1 MVYEESVSLDDLLL
15 WAHLSDRNDQ
25 RNMSMTKFMGKPIRF
40 RYDVIFH
47 FKKKDN
53 YSETKDKTWSATFM
67 IRVRDETPELFSIE
81 ISGVNQQPYPIWA
94 LEMFKKR
101 EKLTEAQGKKLVED
115 SQNRIKESVQRYQTD
130 TVAKF
135 QTQLFDRAVLIGLQN
150 YPYELD
156 RDQPVYNATEL
167 KALTKEIQKT
177 TRRKV
182 TPALLK
188 QVAEI
193 YLQAETSF
201 PKGKPIEEIK
211 DKFNVSHRRAQEY
224 AQLAREANYLPSPQ
238 EIRDK
243 VKKKQTKKK
252 AR

>member
-1 MVYEESVSLDDLLL
+1 MVYEEIVSLDDLLV
-15 WAHLSDRNDQ
+15 WAHLSDRVDDLTVFNE
-25 RNMSMTKFMGKPIRF
+25 KPIPF
-40 RYDVIFH
+40 WFGVTFT
-47 FKKKDN
+47 FKNKNKR
-53 YSETKDKTWSATFM
+53 WSARFTVEV
-67 IRVRDETPELFSIE
+67 IYSTPTLTSVE
-81 ISGVNQQPYPIWA
+81 IFGKSSLPNWTY
-94 LEMFKKR
+94 EMFNKR
-101 EKLTEAQGKKLVED
+101 ETLTEAHLKQIEEYQ
-115 SQNRIKESVQRYQTD
+115 QNFTKESVQRYQTD

-150 YPYELD
+150 PHRLEK
-156 RDQPVYNATEL
+156 DQPVYNATEL

-201 PKGKPIEEIK
+201 PRGKPIEDIK
-211 DKFNVSHRRAQEY
+211 DTFNVSHRRAQEY

-238 EIRDK
+238 EIKDK

>member
-1 MVYEESVSLDDLLL
+1 MVYEEIVSLDDLLV
-15 WAHLSDRNDQ
+15 WARLSEREDQ
-25 RNMSMTKFMGKPIRF
+25 LAEIMGKPIPHWYGVTFSFKNKNKVWSSKF
-40 RYDVIFH
+40 R
-47 FKKKDN
+47 
-53 YSETKDKTWSATFM
+53 
-67 IRVRDETPELFSIE
+67 IRVSNQTPELVSVE
-81 ISGVNQQPYPIWA
+81 ISGVNQEPYPLWA

-101 EKLTEAQGKKLVED
+101 EKLTEAQGKRLVEE
-115 SQNRIKESVQRYQTD
+115 SARRITESVQRYQTD

-150 YPYELD
+150 PYKLQK
-156 RDQPVYNATEL
+156 DQPVYNAKEL
-167 KALTKEIQKT
+167 KALTKEISKT

-193 YLQAETSF
+193 YLSAETSF

-211 DKFNVSHRRAQEY
+211 DTLNVSHRRAQEY

>member
-1 MVYEESVSLDDLLL
+1 VVYEEIVSLDDLLV
-15 WAHLSDRNDQ
+15 WAHLSDRVDQ
-25 RNMSMTKFMGKPIRF
+25 LTELMGKPIPLWYGVTF
-40 RYDVIFH
+40 Y
-47 FKKKDN
+47 FKNKN
-53 YSETKDKTWSATFM
+53 KTWSAKFTVE
-67 IRVRDETPELFSIE
+67 IIYSTPTLTSVE
-81 ISGVNQQPYPIWA
+81 IIGKSPWPNWT
-94 LEMFKKR
+94 LEMFNKR
-101 EKLTEAQGKKLVED
+101 ETLTEAHLKQIEEYQ
-115 SQNRIKESVQRYQTD
+115 QNFIKESVQRYQTD

-150 YPYELD
+150 PHKL
-156 RDQPVYNATEL
+156 RKDQPVYNAKEL

-193 YLQAETSF
+193 YLSAETSF

-211 DKFNVSHRRAQEY
+211 DTLNVSHRRAQEY

-252 AR
+252 VR

>member
-1 MVYEESVSLDDLLL
+1 MVYEESVLLDDLLV
-15 WAHLSDRNDQ
+15 WAHVVHLSSHDKP
-25 RNMSMTKFMGKPIRF
+25 TEIMGKPIPF
-40 RYDVIFH
+40 WYGVNFY
-47 FKKKDN
+47 FKKKDKQ
-53 YSETKDKTWSATFM
+53 SETKDKAWSAKFQV
-67 IRVRDETPELFSIE
+67 RVINETPELASVE
-81 ISGVNQQPYPIWA
+81 ILGVNQLPFPIWV
-94 LEMFKKR
+94 LEMFSKS
-101 EKLTEAQGKKLVED
+101 EKLTEAQGNKLVED
-115 SQNRIKESVQRYQTD
+115 SNNRIRESVQRYQTD

-150 YPYELD
+150 PYKLNKE
-156 RDQPVYNATEL
+156 QPVYNATEL
-167 KALTKEIQKT
+167 KALTKEIQST

-201 PKGKPIEEIK
+201 PRGKPIEDIK
-211 DKFNVSHRRAQEY
+211 DTFNVSHRRAQEY

-238 EIRDK
+238 EIKDK

>member
-1 MVYEESVSLDDLLL
+1 MVYEEIVSLDDLLV
-15 WAHLSDRNDQ
+15 WAHLSDRVDQ
-25 RNMSMTKFMGKPIRF
+25 LTELMGKPIPLWYGVTF
-40 RYDVIFH
+40 Y
-47 FKKKDN
+47 FKNKN
-53 YSETKDKTWSATFM
+53 KTWSATFK
-67 IRVRDETPELFSIE
+67 IRVIDETPELVSVE
-81 ISGVNQQPYPIWA
+81 IFGVNQQPYPIWA
-94 LEMFKKR
+94 LDMFKKR
-101 EKLTEAQGKKLVED
+101 EKFTEAQAKKLVED
-115 SQNRIKESVQRYQTD
+115 SQNRISESVQRYQTD
-130 TVAKF
+130 TVSKF

-150 YPYELD
+150 PHRLEK
-156 RDQPVYNATEL
+156 DQPVYNAIEL

-252 AR
+252 VR

>member
-1 MVYEESVSLDDLLL
+1 MVYEEIVSLDDLLV
-15 WAHLSDRNDQ
+15 WAHFSDRVRDLTVFND
-25 RNMSMTKFMGKPIRF
+25 KPIPF
-40 RYDVIFH
+40 WFGVTFY
-47 FKKKDN
+47 FKNKN
-53 YSETKDKTWSATFM
+53 KTWSAKFTVEV
-67 IRVRDETPELFSIE
+67 IYSTPTLISVE
-81 ISGVNQQPYPIWA
+81 IIGASSPWPNWA
-94 LEMFKKR
+94 LEMFNKR
-101 EKLTEAQGKKLVED
+101 ETLTDTHLKQIDEYQ
-115 SQNRIKESVQRYQTD
+115 QNRIKESVQRYQTD

-150 YPYELD
+150 PHRLEK
-156 RDQPVYNATEL
+156 DQPVYNAKEL

-188 QVAEI
+188 QVADI
-193 YLQAETSF
+193 YLSAETSF

-211 DKFNVSHRRAQEY
+211 DTLNVSHRRAQEY

>member
-1 MVYEESVSLDDLLL
+1 
-15 WAHLSDRNDQ
+15 
-25 RNMSMTKFMGKPIRF
+25 
-40 RYDVIFH
+40 
-47 FKKKDN
+47 
-53 YSETKDKTWSATFM
+53 
-67 IRVRDETPELFSIE
+67 
-81 ISGVNQQPYPIWA
+81 
-94 LEMFKKR
+94 MFNKR
-101 EKLTEAQGKKLVED
+101 ETLTDTHLKQIDEYQ
-115 SQNRIKESVQRYQTD
+115 QNRIKESVQRYQTD

-150 YPYELD
+150 PHRLKK
-156 RDQPVYNATEL
+156 DQPVYNAKEL

-193 YLQAETSF
+193 YLSAETSF

-211 DKFNVSHRRAQEY
+211 DTLNVSHRRAQEY

>member
-1 MVYEESVSLDDLLL
+1 MVYEEIVSLDDLLVF
-15 WAHLSDRNDQ
+15 AHLSDRVDDL
-25 RNMSMTKFMGKPIRF
+25 TEIMGKPIPLWYGVTF
-40 RYDVIFH
+40 Y
-47 FKKKDN
+47 FKKKDKQ
-53 YSETKDKTWSATFM
+53 SETKDKAWSAIFK
-67 IRVRDETPELFSIE
+67 IRVTDETPELFSVE

-94 LEMFKKR
+94 LEMFDKR
-101 EKLTEAQGKKLVED
+101 KKLTEAQGKKLVED
-115 SQNRIKESVQRYQTD
+115 SQNRIRESVQRYQTD

-150 YPYELD
+150 PHKLQK
-156 RDQPVYNATEL
+156 DQPVYNEKDL

-182 TPALLK
+182 TSALLK

-201 PKGKPIEEIK
+201 PKGKPIEDIK
-211 DKFNVSHRRAQEY
+211 DTFNVSHRRAQEY

-238 EIRDK
+238 EIKDK